1 MLTERMQLSAIHRL
15 VYTDDPLDDIQPE
28 LFQEPWRTVYLMTER
43 QIDSMDPYA
52 ALHSALCRA
61 YRGDGDKWQWA
72 SDQAARVK
80 ASGEPMFYQSYADL
94 RGKLP
99 PISWLWEPWIPRGM
113 MTLAAGFPGAGK
125 TWLALDIARAV
136 LRGKTWPDGKPL
148 EKPGRVIYIE
158 GEAVPQISVARIEK
172 MGLTGEDIF
181 PMLPESG
188 EILNLTT
195 LSYQHRLIDM
205 VMELQPEL
213 IVVDSLS
220 DVDDGGQNSKE
231 EVQHLLRFL
240 VDLARQGDC
249 GLLVLHHLKK
259 PANGQQFQLVTMHDL
274 RGSGYI
280 AAQGRVIWGYS
291 VVSSSGFDLKDGK
304 RHLQIMKTN
313 LDQWADAMG
322 VDLVDLP
329 GGGKKL
335 VYGEAP
341 NLEASTSRD
350 DCGGWLIEFLQE
362 NGPSKVKAV
371 LNAALEAG
379 YSRDVVYRARKELE
393 GRIVNTKGHKH
404 PGNQWTLSE
413 DGGERVEDSEDS
425 EESDTLCQPS
435 P

>member
-15 VYTDDPLDDIQPE
+15 VYTEESLDDIQPE
-28 LFQEPWRTVYLMTER
+28 LFQEPWRTVYLMAER
-43 QIDSMDPYA
+43 QIDTMEPYA
-52 ALHSALCRA
+52 ALHNALCST

-72 SDQAARVK
+72 TDQAARIK
-80 ASGEPMFYQSYADL
+80 AAGEPMVYQSYADL

-99 PISWLWEPWIPRGM
+99 PITWLWEPWIPRGM

-136 LRGKTWPDGKPL
+136 LSGETWPDGQKI
-148 EKPGRVIYIE
+148 EKPGKVIYVE
-158 GEAVPQISVARIEK
+158 GEAVPQISVNRIEK
-172 MGLTGEDIF
+172 MGLHGHGIF
-181 PMLPESG
+181 PMLPENG

-195 LSYQHRLIDM
+195 MSYQHRLVDM
-205 VMELQPEL
+205 VMGVRPEL

-240 VDLARQGDC
+240 VDLARMGNC

-259 PANGQQFQLVTMHDL
+259 PANDQKIQLVTMHDL

-322 VDLVDLP
+322 VDLIDLP

-335 VYGEAP
+335 LYGEAP
-341 NLEASTSRD
+341 SVEAQTSRD
-350 DCGGWLIEFLQE
+350 GCGGWLIEFLE
-362 NGPSKVKAV
+362 SEGPARTKDV
-371 LNAALEAG
+371 LAAGLEKG
-379 YSRDVVYRARKELE
+379 YSRDTVFRARKELE
-393 GRIVNTKGHKH
+393 GRIVNTHGAKH
-404 PGNQWTLSE
+404 RSNKWALSE
-413 DGGERVEDSEDS
+413 QIGGDESQESQESQEFSE
-425 EESDTLCQPS
+425 
-435 P
+435 